1 MVAQQRRFVSGYLAF
16 SAALVLRRRCPIR
29 WAYRTRFESPTV
41 PDEIDPNDPFAP
53 SPRRRNF
60 VNEDGTDAALA
71 PDGELTAVADIG
83 ESEFVGSKSLS
94 GGAAHNFGILI
105 HNLWDETVRNLW
117 DSSIIY
123 GTVPQSTTIRSVFG
137 ERAGNHEAPQLG
149 VDPPSR
155 HPGPRPQ
162 DSA

>member
-1 MVAQQRRFVSGYLAF
+1 MSDKGGLSDAIRKFHHAGRVICVHWLDGPKKSNSGVGICAGSLD
-16 SAALVLRRRCPIR
+16 SGL
-29 WAYRTRFESPTV
+29 
-41 PDEIDPNDPFAP
+41 
-53 SPRRRNF
+53 
-60 VNEDGTDAALA
+60 
-71 PDGELTAVADIG
+71 G

-105 HNLWDETVRNLW
+105 HNLWDEMVRNLW

-123 GTVPQSTTIRSVFG
+123 GTAPQSTTIRSVFG